1 MKALFRN
8 LKKKIAVRVLALAA
22 AAAVAVPLCVSSVL
36 AKSDTEALETALE
49 EQSAGTQES
58 AGAPPE
64 LFTVYFQVGEEDPIE
79 FTSYTG
85 TEMRTIAKKYN
96 PTSTIIKYSAQ
107 SYSGTAGRVVK
118 EYIAFTDFFS
128 YVSADVGTLDCES
141 GDYIIW
147 GEDLTKD
154 QDLIDAGYSE
164 DDLKGN
170 WYSYDSIIGTTRYY
184 FPNWSS
190 GSEADAVEVPAT
202 IGIRSYGGSSG
213 MTDTYLDYYASSADY
228 LWAYVIYYGQTRY
241 SEYNYPY
248 FYYQQEQMIVCYDE
262 DASVNTTVG
271 NLLSDTIAEA
281 QDLLENTVV
290 DTSSSNVAEGT
301 YWVTQALYTAL
312 QTAYD
317 AAKEAAGVSGATN
330 GDAYEAYTA
339 LQEAIDDFNGGR
351 YAGTKSGY
359 FWYSQAG
366 SDATTYTITSAQQLS
381 ELGYIVRGIA
391 SDTSSGQSYDQDSF
405 EGKTILLACDIDME
419 ETSAYIG
426 DGYYAFEG
434 TFDGQGYTISN
445 FRMSAT
451 SANTKYSYRGL
462 FAHIGENGM
471 VKNLTVSGTSTVNK
485 ANVYHGGISGYN
497 EGTIENVVCDMT
509 VTSLCTYV
517 GGIAGYNTGTI
528 TDSVF
533 TASVTG
539 EDYTAGLAAYNAG
552 TIEDSVNAGTAASS
566 SGSTEASVTLA
577 GLCATNAG
585 SVTGCID
592 TQLSIAGSNAETGSI
607 TCSYTLS
614 DTSIVSASGTAAYLY
629 SLGEE
634 DAPDGVTSLK
644 EAEDFTED
652 AVLNALNAT
661 QEDRYQAVTGGYPA
675 LSWQEIYTLYFEL
688 TLDYNI
694 MDPIQSGAY
703 LPLIEPEDP
712 TAVTYDEEGNLT
724 ADSGYRFAGWYADA
738 DLTEAFD
745 FTKLLTGDTTAYA
758 SWETEYLTGDV
769 NLDGEVTAADAQ
781 LVTKYAAGTT
791 DLTDTQL
798 QTADVNGDDA
808 VNTKDAVL
816 IRRYLAGAYTFAE

>member
-1 MKALFRN
+1 MRALFRKRN
-8 LKKKIAVRVLALAA
+8 KRKAARILAFAV
-22 AAAVAVPLCVSSVL
+22 AAAVAVPLCVSSAL
-36 AKSDTEALETALE
+36 AKSDTEALEDALE
-49 EQSAGTQES
+49 EQSVSTQES

-64 LFTVYFQVGEEDPIE
+64 LFTVYFQVGDEDPIE

-96 PTSTIIKYSAQ
+96 PSSTILKYSAQ
-107 SYSGTAGRVVK
+107 SYSGTAGRVAK
-118 EYIAFTDFFS
+118 EYIAFTDFFT
-128 YVSADVGTLDCES
+128 YVSADVGTLDYAS

-154 QDLIDAGYSE
+154 EDLIDAGYSE

-170 WYSYDSIIGTTRYY
+170 WYSYDSLIGTTRYY

-202 IGIRSYGGSSG
+202 IGIKSYGGSSG
-213 MTDTYLDYYASSADY
+213 MTDTYLDYYAASADY

-281 QDLLENTVV
+281 LDLLENTVV

-312 QTAYD
+312 QNAYD
-317 AAKEAAGVSGATN
+317 AAADAAEVSDATN
-330 GDAYEAYTA
+330 GDAYEAYAA
-339 LQEAIDDFNGGR
+339 LQEAIDDFNDGR
-351 YAGTKSGY
+351 QAGTKSGY

-381 ELGYIVRGIA
+381 ELGYLVRGIA

-419 ETSAYIG
+419 DTSAYIG

-445 FRMSAT
+445 FMMSAT
-451 SANTKYSYRGL
+451 SANTKYSYRGF
-462 FAHIGENGM
+462 FAHIGENGT
-471 VKNLTVSGTSTVNK
+471 VKNLTVSGTSTVKK
-485 ANVYHGGISGYN
+485 ANVYHGGIAGYN

-528 TDSVF
+528 TDCVY

-539 EDYTAGLAAYNAG
+539 GDYTAGLAAYNAG
-552 TIEDSVNAGTAASS
+552 TVEDSINAGAVAASD
-566 SGSTEASVTLA
+566 GSTDASLTLA

-585 SVTGCID
+585 SIAGCID
-592 TQLSIAGSNAETGSI
+592 TQLSLAGTNEETGSL

-614 DTSIVSASGTAAYLY
+614 DTSIISASGTQGYLY
-629 SLGEE
+629 CLGEE
-634 DAPDGVTSLK
+634 DAPDGVTSLD
-644 EAEDFTED
+644 EAEDFTD
-652 AVLNALNAT
+652 DTVLTALNAT
-661 QEDRYQAVTGGYPA
+661 EEDRYQAVTGGYPA

-688 TLDYNI
+688 TLDDNT
-694 MDPIQSGAY
+694 MDPIESGSY
-703 LPLIEPEDP
+703 LPLIQPDDP
-712 TAVTYDEEGNLT
+712 VAVTYEDGVLVTNT
-724 ADSGYRFAGWYADA
+724 SYSFAGWYADA
-738 DLTEAFD
+738 DLTQSFD
-745 FTKLLTGDTTAYA
+745 FTQILTADTSAYA
-758 SWETEYLTGDV
+758 AWEKCYSLGDV
-769 NLDGEVTAADAQ
+769 NLSGSVTAADAA
-781 LVTKYAAGTT
+781 LVTKYVAGTAE
-791 DLTDTQL
+791 LTEEQL
-798 QTADVNGDDA
+798 LLADVNGDGT
-808 VNTKDAVL
+808 VNTKDAIL
-816 IRRYLAGAYTFAE
+816 IRQYLAGVYTFAE